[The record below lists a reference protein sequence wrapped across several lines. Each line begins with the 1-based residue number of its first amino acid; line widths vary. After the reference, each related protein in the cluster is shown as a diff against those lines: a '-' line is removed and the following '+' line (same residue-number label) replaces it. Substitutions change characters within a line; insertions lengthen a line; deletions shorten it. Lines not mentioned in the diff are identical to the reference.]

1 MSGGKATSKKK
12 YTSGSHVSY
21 SDMVKK
27 EGFDLVAP
35 HRQLELE
42 GRVQEFSM
50 KQRKLKYRDFFL
62 FNDLLMKATRCVR
75 GPLIATVSCERSGT
89 ARQEKHKERQ

>member
-27 EGFDLVAP
+27 EGFDLV
-35 HRQLELE
+35 
-42 GRVQEFSM
+42 
-50 KQRKLKYRDFFL
+50 
-62 FNDLLMKATRCVR
+62 
-75 GPLIATVSCERSGT
+75 
-89 ARQEKHKERQ
+89 